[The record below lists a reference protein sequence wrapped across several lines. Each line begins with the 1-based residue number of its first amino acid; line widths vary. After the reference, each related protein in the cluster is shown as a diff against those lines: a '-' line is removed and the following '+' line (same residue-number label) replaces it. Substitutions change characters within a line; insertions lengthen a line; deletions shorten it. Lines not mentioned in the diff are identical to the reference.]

1 MKAMGIQ
8 RVVWVEIVEPRTHER
23 MYANLHT
30 GECLW
35 DPPEDTPVK
44 QATDDQ
50 WWELFDDK
58 TQRFYYYNAPTE
70 TTVWHRPDGADIIPL
85 SKLQTVKNN
94 KGAGGPVKT
103 RSRRSLTAKSNKTNS
118 TITTGSAKNLR
129 DSNVMQTSSEDE
141 NPRNRNSSYEQHKK
155 RQRSS
160 RHSRKSL
167 VEENRRSK
175 NATGW
180 SSTNLLSND
189 ASLDSTESK
198 PKLPKLNVTA
208 PAEVLADER
217 SQGVGMRKKSKS
229 MLNSEKRQSNLAKS
243 PSCPT
248 PGSRPIS
255 GIKTSQPRS
264 YDSKIDEFARTNLNV
279 HKRGLLRKKITI
291 HTMLSWTR
299 DPIKKPMIMTK
310 DKQIKKEAC
319 EVFRWIQAFMGD
331 RKLKRGHHENIA
343 HEIVSRGWRSPDL
356 RDEIFIQLCR
366 QTTANPKP
374 SSLKLGWEL
383 MCMCLH
389 FFPPSN
395 KFHSYLEGYI
405 YTHLT
410 TADQDGVQIS
420 YYATISFK
428 RLAKITE
435 TGAKRGRKKPA
446 VDEVN
451 QSQHSIFNPSLF
463 GCNLVDVMEIQ
474 AEKYPELKLPW
485 VMTSLAQKVFDYNG
499 DQAEGIF
506 RVPGDIDE
514 VNMLKFEIDNFNV
527 PTSLAD
533 PNVFASCLKFWY
545 RELEDPLIP
554 NEFYEECINRFSD
567 VEYSIGIVEK
577 LPRINKMCLVFLI
590 KFLQVF
596 ALPHNIER
604 TKMDASNLAMVW
616 APNCLRCQSEIPKVI
631 FENTRKEMSYIKTLI
646 LHLDTSWIDGVK

>member
-1 MKAMGIQ
+1 MKAMGTQ

-35 DPPEDTPVK
+35 DPPGNTPVK
-44 QATDDQ
+44 HATDDQ
-50 WWELFDDK
+50 WWELFDNK

-70 TTVWHRPDGADIIPL
+70 TTVWHRPNGADIIPL

-94 KGAGGPVKT
+94 KGAGGAVKT
-103 RSRRSLTAKSNKTNS
+103 RNRRSLTTKSGNTNS
-118 TITTGSAKNLR
+118 TTGSAKHL
-129 DSNVMQTSSEDE
+129 SNVMHTSSEDE

-160 RHSRKSL
+160 RNTRKSL
-167 VEENRRSK
+167 VEENRRS
-175 NATGW
+175 NNTGW

-217 SQGVGMRKKSKS
+217 SSSHGVGMRKKCKS
-229 MLNSEKRQSNLAKS
+229 VSNNEKRQSNLAKS

-255 GIKTSQPRS
+255 GIKTSTPRS

-279 HKRGLLRKKITI
+279 HKRGLLRKKVTI

-299 DPIKKPMIMTK
+299 DPIRKPMIMTK

-319 EVFRWIQAFMGD
+319 EVFRWIQAFMLD
-331 RKLKRGHHENIA
+331 RKLKRGTCDNVA

-366 QTTANPKP
+366 QTTNNPKS

-405 YTHLT
+405 YTHLNT
-410 TADQDGVQIS
+410 VDQDGVPIS
-420 YYATISFK
+420 SYATISFK

-435 TGAKRGRKKPA
+435 TGAKRGRKKPTS
-446 VDEVN
+446 DEVN

-463 GCNLVDVMEIQ
+463 GCNLIEIMELQ
-474 AEKYPELKLPW
+474 AEKYPDLKLPW
-485 VMTSLAQKVFDYNG
+485 VMTNLAQKVFEFNG
-499 DQAEGIF
+499 NTTEGIF
-506 RVPGDIDE
+506 RVPGDIDD
-514 VNMLKFEIDNFNV
+514 VNMLKVEIDKFNI
-527 PTSLAD
+527 PNNLDD
-533 PNVFASCLKFWY
+533 PHVFASCLKFWY

-554 NEFYEECINRFSD
+554 HEFYEECINKFSD
-567 VEYSIGIVEK
+567 VEYSIGIVER
-577 LPRINKMCLVFLI
+577 LPPINRMCLVFLI

-596 ALPHNIER
+596 AEPHYIEK

-616 APNCLRCQSEIPKVI
+616 APNCLRCQSDIPKVI
-631 FENTRKEMSYIKTLI
+631 FENTRKEMSYIRTLI
-646 LHLDTSWIDGVK
+646 QNLDTSWIEGVK